1 MDRSTVIGFFGGFA
15 LIYVAI
21 ALQGDLTLFLSSS
34 SFLIVN
40 GGLLAASI
48 VNFSIG
54 EVNNT
59 FSLLFK
65 ILSAPEHDLR
75 TDIELMNMFSRR
87 ARRDGLLRIENDIRD
102 VESEF
107 LRNGLQL
114 AIDGTEKR
122 TLITILQYQLESS
135 RRNLNKSVDVLMSMA
150 GYAPAFG
157 MIGTIIGLVL
167 MLQNIEDPSSL
178 GAGLS
183 VALLTTLYGT
193 VFANM
198 VFKPLAGKLDHLGD
212 RQIVRKQMFMSS
224 IISIVDEENPRL
236 MENKMLNYVSPE
248 ERSEYRKYFQ
258 EKSFNKEREEK
269 LYEIWSK
276 YQSNPWQDL
285 LKILETG

>member
-1 MDRSTVIGFFGGFA
+1 MIGFFGGFT
-15 LIYVAI
+15 LIYLAI
-21 ALQGDLTLFLSSS
+21 AVQGDLTLFLSMS
-34 SFLIVN
+34 SFIIVN

-48 VNFSIG
+48 INYSID

-59 FSLLFK
+59 FSLLYNT
-65 ILSAPEHDLR
+65 LSSPKHDLR
-75 TDIELMNMFSRR
+75 TDIELMNMFARR
-87 ARRDGLLRIENDIRD
+87 ARRDGLLRLESDIRN

-107 LRNGLQL
+107 LQSGLQL
-114 AIDGTEKR
+114 AVDGTEKR
-122 TLITILQYQLESS
+122 TLITIMQDQLESS

-150 GYAPAFG
+150 AYAPAFG

-193 VFANM
+193 TFANM
-198 VFKPLAGKLDHLGD
+198 VFKPLAGKLDHLGG

-248 ERSEYRKYFQ
+248 ERTEYRKYFK
-258 EKSFNKEREEK
+258 EKSFNKEREDK
-269 LYEIWSK
+269 LYEIWSN